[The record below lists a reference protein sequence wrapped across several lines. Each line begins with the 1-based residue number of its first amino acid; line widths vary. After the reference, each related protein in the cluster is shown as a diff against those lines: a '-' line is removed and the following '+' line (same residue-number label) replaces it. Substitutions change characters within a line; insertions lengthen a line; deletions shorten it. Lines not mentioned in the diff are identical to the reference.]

1 MPIKEFARRHNIPEN
16 IVILVLE
23 KFGVKVDEDTLV
35 KEEALL
41 EVLKPI
47 LEEFKR
53 QNPIVGK
60 WDPTDICK

>member
-1 MPIKEFARRHNIPEN
+1 MLVKEFAWRHNIPEN

-23 KFGVKVDEDTLV
+23 KFGVKAYEDTQV
-35 KEEALL
+35 NEEALL
-41 EVLKPI
+41 EALKPI